1 MMKIDRILFPVDLS
15 ERCRGAAHYAGWLAR
30 HFDAEVLLMHVR
42 PSGRTAG
49 DPVEI
54 APEYCTNIETSAF
67 FDYDL
72 PYSKVKRV
80 VAEGDPAL
88 AIVNYAHSESVDLI
102 MMATHGY
109 GPFRRFL
116 LGSVTAKVLH
126 DAECP
131 VWTGVHMESTPL
143 PDGTPIRSIVA
154 AVDLDEKMPNTLQ
167 WAADA
172 ADEFGATLAVAHAVP
187 PQAALEQYM
196 DGAFLR
202 DLMRNAHEELKAA
215 CAEMNIHAAIC
226 VHPGDI
232 AKVIHYAALQHASD
246 MVVIARSSPGL
257 AGRLRTHSYS
267 IIRESP
273 CPVLSV

>member
-1 MMKIDRILFPVDLS
+1 MMTIGRILFPVDLS
-15 ERCRGAAHYAGWLAR
+15 ERCRGAAHSVGSFAR
-30 HFDAEVLLMHVR
+30 HFDAEVVLLHAR
-42 PSGRTAG
+42 AAAISAG
-49 DPVEI
+49 ESMGILPR
-54 APEYCTNIETSAF
+54 YCTDAETDAF

-72 PYSKVKRV
+72 PYTKVTRV
-80 VAEGDPAL
+80 LAEGDPAA
-88 AIVNYAHSESVDLI
+88 AIVDYASSENIDLI

-116 LGSVTAKVLH
+116 IGSVTAKVLH
-126 DAECP
+126 DAVCP
-131 VWTGVHMESTPL
+131 VWTGVHLETVPTLGGTPL
-143 PDGTPIRSIVA
+143 RSIVA

-172 ADEFGATLAVAHAVP
+172 AEEYGSSLAIAHAVP
-187 PQAALEQYM
+187 PQATLERYI
-196 DGAFLR
+196 DGGLVD
-202 DLMRNAHEELKAA
+202 DLMSNAREQLKAA
-215 CAEMNIHAAIC
+215 CAEMGIEAAIC

-232 AKVIHYAALQHASD
+232 SKVINYAALQHKAD
-246 MVVIARSSPGL
+246 LVVIARSSPGF

>member
-1 MMKIDRILFPVDLS
+1 MMKLDRILFPVDLS
-15 ERCRGAAHYAGWLAR
+15 DRCRAAAHYVGSMAR

-42 PSGRTAG
+42 PADLSAG
-49 DPVEI
+49 EPMAI
-54 APEYCTNIETSAF
+54 APEYCTRAETDAF

-72 PYSKVKRV
+72 PYTKVTRV
-80 VAEGDPAL
+80 IAEGDPAV
-88 AIVNYAHSESVDLI
+88 AIVDYAHSQDIDLI

-131 VWTGVHMESTPL
+131 VWTGVHMENAPVSSDARL
-143 PDGTPIRSIVA
+143 RSIVA
-154 AVDLDEKMPNTLQ
+154 AVDLDEKMPYTLQ

-172 ADEFGATLAVAHAVP
+172 AEEFGATLAIAHAVP

-196 DGAFLR
+196 DGTFLNH
-202 DLMRNAHEELKAA
+202 LMSKAHEQLKAV
-215 CAEMNIHAAIC
+215 CAEMGIKAAIC

-232 AKVIHYAALQHASD
+232 SKVINYAALQHKAD
-246 MVVIARSSPGL
+246 LVVIARSSPGL
-257 AGRLRTHSYS
+257 AGRLRTHCYS

>member
-1 MMKIDRILFPVDLS
+1 MMKVDRILFPVDLS
-15 ERCRGAAHYAGWLAR
+15 ERCRGAAHYVGSMAR

-42 PSGRTAG
+42 PAAITPGETMET
-49 DPVEI
+49 V
-54 APEYCTNIETSAF
+54 PELCSKGEASAF

-72 PYSKVKRV
+72 PYTKVTRV
-80 VAEGDPAL
+80 IAEGDPAA
-88 AIVNYAHSESVDLI
+88 AIVDYAHSEDIDLI

-131 VWTGVHMESTPL
+131 VWTGTHLEGAHTPDLTL
-143 PDGTPIRSIVA
+143 PRSIVA
-154 AVDLDEKMPNTLQ
+154 AVDLDGKMPNALQ

-172 ADEFGATLAVAHAVP
+172 AEEFGARLSIAHAVP
-187 PQAALEQYM
+187 PQAALEEYL
-196 DGAFLR
+196 DARFLQ
-202 DLMRNAHEELKAA
+202 DQMANAREQLQAV
-215 CAEMNIHAAIC
+215 CNEMGIKAAIC

-232 AKVIHYAALQHASD
+232 SKVVHYAALQHKAD
-246 MVVIARSSPGL
+246 MVVISRSSPGL

>member
-1 MMKIDRILFPVDLS
+1 MMKVDRILFPVDLS
-15 ERCRGAAHYAGWLAR
+15 ERCRGAAHYVGSLAR

-42 PSGRTAG
+42 PAA
-49 DPVEI
+49 V
-54 APEYCTNIETSAF
+54 APIGPMETVPESCNRGEAAAF

-72 PYSKVKRV
+72 PYTRV
-80 VAEGDPAL
+80 TRVIAEGDPAL
-88 AIVNYAHSESVDLI
+88 AIVDYAHSEDIDLI
-102 MMATHGY
+102 MMPTHGY

-116 LGSVTAKVLH
+116 LGSVTSKVLH
-126 DAECP
+126 DADCT
-131 VWTGVHMESTPL
+131 VWTGVHMESVPGLAVKL
-143 PDGTPIRSIVA
+143 PHTIIA
-154 AVDLDEKMPNTLQ
+154 AVDVDEKMPNVLQ

-172 ADEFGATLAVAHAVP
+172 AEEFGAKLAIAHAVP
-187 PQAALEQYM
+187 PQAAMEEYIDARFLQDQMARAREQLQ
-196 DGAFLR
+196 AVC
-202 DLMRNAHEELKAA
+202 EEMGIK
-215 CAEMNIHAAIC
+215 AAIC

-232 AKVIHYAALQHASD
+232 SKVVHYAALQHKAD